1 LNVNLEVMVAGND
14 EEFAASLKNALLD
27 VGCKHSVKSA
37 ATFNEFKNYL
47 RKNNFHIVFF
57 DCSSDISFADVMES
71 FEILKKKC
79 PLLQFWKKTEVGMV
93 LK

>member
-1 LNVNLEVMVAGND
+1 MDCRVKNEVRDDLNVNLEVMVAGND

-47 RKNNFHIVFF
+47 RKNNFHIVFLT
-57 DCSSDISFADVMES
+57 V
-71 FEILKKKC
+71 
-79 PLLQFWKKTEVGMV
+79 LLTFLLPM
-93 LK
+93 

>member
-1 LNVNLEVMVAGND
+1 MDCRVKNEVRDDLNVNLEVMVAGND

-57 DCSSDISFADVMES
+57 
-71 FEILKKKC
+71 
-79 PLLQFWKKTEVGMV
+79 
-93 LK
+93 

>member
-1 LNVNLEVMVAGND
+1 VAGND

-47 RKNNFHIVFF
+47 RKIIFILFF
-57 DCSSDISFADVMES
+57 
-71 FEILKKKC
+71 
-79 PLLQFWKKTEVGMV
+79 
-93 LK
+93 

>member
-1 LNVNLEVMVAGND
+1 MDCRVKNEVRDDLNVNLEVMVAGND

-47 RKNNFHIVFF
+47 RKIIFILFF
-57 DCSSDISFADVMES
+57 LTV
-71 FEILKKKC
+71 
-79 PLLQFWKKTEVGMV
+79 LLTFLLPM
-93 LK
+93 